1 MKRLTVHLEQ
11 VKKTAKEVGR
21 DDKNRPVK
29 KDYIYNTITVRDLK
43 TEKDVNDALSKIK
56 AGNKIAKYKGK
67 PGGQWKPG
75 QEMISVA
82 WHN

>member
-1 MKRLTVHLEQ
+1 M
-11 VKKTAKEVGR
+11 
-21 DDKNRPVK
+21 
-29 KDYIYNTITVRDLK
+29 K

-56 AGNKIAKYKGK
+56 AKNKIAKYKGK

>member
-11 VKKTAKEVGR
+11 VKRTAKEVGR

-43 TEKDVNDALSKIK
+43 TDKDINDALSKIK
-56 AGNKIAKYKGK
+56 AENRVAKYKGK

-75 QEMISVA
+75 QEMIKVA
-82 WHN
+82 WQN